1 MKNLNTT
8 LQSVIRSFNNQESIS
23 FTDLQIIDEM
33 FERTKIVDEFVD
45 NFNKRES
52 LNFFLVQ
59 KLDSLINN
67 K

>member
-23 FTDLQIIDEM
+23 FTDLQIIDER
-33 FERTKIVDEFVD
+33 FEGTKIADEFID

-52 LNFFLVQ
+52 LNFLLVQ
-59 KLDSLINN
+59 KLDSLINH

>member
-33 FERTKIVDEFVD
+33 FERTKIADEFIY
-45 NFNKRES
+45 NFNKREP
-52 LNFFLVQ
+52 LDFFLVQ

>member
-23 FTDLQIIDEM
+23 FTDLQIIDER
-33 FERTKIVDEFVD
+33 FEGTKIVDEFVD